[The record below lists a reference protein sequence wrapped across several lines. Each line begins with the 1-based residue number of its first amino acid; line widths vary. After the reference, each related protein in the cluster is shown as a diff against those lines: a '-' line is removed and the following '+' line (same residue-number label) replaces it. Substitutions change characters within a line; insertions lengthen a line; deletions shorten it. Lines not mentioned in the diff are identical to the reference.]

1 MTYSYKGK
9 TITLD
14 DKLVER
20 YKEVWFGQEPD
31 DSLFDRYLSAVF
43 GRISDAEIDALDDAT
58 ITAAITRLMRKE
70 IYYNT

>member
-1 MTYSYKGK
+1 MTYNYRGK
-9 TITLD
+9 AITLD

-20 YKEVWFGQEPD
+20 YKEVWFRQEPD

-43 GRISDAEIDALDDAT
+43 GRISDAEIEALDDAT